1 MKLRPYNSYKDS
13 DIQWIGKIPESWNVF
28 KLKHVVNEFISGGTP
43 SSDNE
48 KFWAEEGESGINWV
62 AIGDM
67 TDNEYIK
74 ETSKCITKQGLADKN
89 LRILKK
95 GTLLYSIFASLGK
108 VSILD
113 IDATT
118 NQAILGLIAN
128 KKINNNI
135 LKYYLKSLEE
145 TIVVFSNANT
155 QNNLNSTIV
164 KNIYITFSE
173 DAKEQQKISSFLD
186 KKLSEIHKTI
196 EKDKELIELL
206 KEKRT
211 ALINHVVIKG
221 LKPEAKLKDSRV
233 QWIGKIPEGWNLK
246 KIKQFSKIFTGST
259 PSSGNEK
266 YWDGD
271 IIWVTPADLSA
282 RNKYIFDSKR
292 KITKDGYIN
301 CGTTFVSKEAII
313 LATRA
318 PIGYP
323 TIVKEKLCFNQGCKA
338 FEIKKDFISDYCYYY
353 LIAYEEVLNS
363 KGNATTFSELSTY
376 DLASFPV
383 LQPTKSEQSQIA
395 KYLDNTTLKID
406 QTIKKIEEKINLLEE
421 YKKSLIHHVVT
432 GKVDV
437 REVAI

>member
-1 MKLRPYNSYKDS
+1 MDGDFKSVIWDSEDALLNQRIMKIIFMKKNKLHKKYFFYAIEGPLKVINDLTYSTTVKHLS
-13 DIQWIGKIPESWNVF
+13 DDDIKKCLITIPSFQEQIKITEY
-28 KLKHVVNEFISGGTP
+28 L
-43 SSDNE
+43 DN
-48 KFWAEEGESGINWV
+48 KI
-62 AIGDM
+62 
-67 TDNEYIK
+67 
-74 ETSKCITKQGLADKN
+74 
-89 LRILKK
+89 
-95 GTLLYSIFASLGK
+95 
-108 VSILD
+108 
-113 IDATT
+113 
-118 NQAILGLIAN
+118 
-128 KKINNNI
+128 KKIN
-135 LKYYLKSLEE
+135 
-145 TIVVFSNANT
+145 
-155 QNNLNSTIV
+155 
-164 KNIYITFSE
+164 
-173 DAKEQQKISSFLD
+173 
-186 KKLSEIHKTI
+186 KTI
-196 EKDKELIELL
+196 QKDIELIKLL

-211 ALINHVVIKG
+211 TLINHVVTKG

-233 QWIGKIPEGWNLK
+233 QWIGKIPERWNLK

-292 KITKDGYIN
+292 KITKEGYIN

-395 KYLDNTTLKID
+395 KYLD
-406 QTIKKIEEKINLLEE
+406 KIN
-421 YKKSLIHHVVT
+421 
-432 GKVDV
+432 
-437 REVAI
+437 